1 LLLKGREEGHKSP
14 VINVAPATLSAIAVS
29 LMPHH
34 RRNERNLRSV
44 SSNGRDVVVIGG
56 GIVGTSAAAFLA
68 EAGARVTL
76 IEREGLASGASG
88 ANSGVVQHPFDPIL
102 AALYRE
108 TLSLYRALA
117 AADLGFRISNEPAG
131 LLYVS
136 ADESAVRHVDG
147 SLAEAFPELERE
159 VVSGAELQ
167 RVEPAVAPGMWA
179 CRVGIGFPVQPGAST
194 YAYATLA
201 ERRGVQIRL
210 GRATTLDVRG
220 DRVCGVV
227 VAGTLVSA
235 DAVLVAAG
243 PSTPALIDPERRWV
257 PIQDR
262 WGVVVEV
269 ELADGPTHVLEEAEI
284 GAAIGT
290 SAMSTRA
297 AAGTEPANGPA
308 PHRVDRTSIE
318 DLVDF
323 SLVPL
328 GGVAAV
334 GSTFLARRPDPVG
347 WVERILGHASTF
359 VPAVADA
366 PIRGHRACA
375 RPQSADG
382 RPLIGP
388 VAARPGLFV
397 CAGHGA
403 WGISTGPASARL
415 VVDAILGRNP
425 QVPPELDP
433 ARFGAP

>member
-1 LLLKGREEGHKSP
+1 LDETDEPTGS
-14 VINVAPATLSAIAVS
+14 
-29 LMPHH
+29 
-34 RRNERNLRSV
+34 
-44 SSNGRDVVVIGG
+44 DVVVIGG

-76 IEREGLASGASG
+76 IEREGLASAASG

-108 TLSLYRALA
+108 TLGLYRELSA
-117 AADLGFRISNEPAG
+117 AGLGFSISEEPGG

-136 ADESAVRHVDG
+136 ADESAVRYVDR
-147 SLAEAFPELERE
+147 SLADAFPELERD
-159 VVSGAELQ
+159 VVSGADLQ
-167 RVEPAVAPGMWA
+167 RLEPAVAPGLWA
-179 CRVGIGFPVQPGAST
+179 CLVGIGYPVQPGAST

-210 GRATTLDVRG
+210 GRAATLEVRG
-220 DRVCGVV
+220 DRIVGVV
-227 VAGTLVSA
+227 MDGRPLAA

-243 PSTPALIDPERRWV
+243 PWTPELIDPSGRWR
-257 PIQDR
+257 PIRHR
-262 WGVVVEV
+262 WGVVVEA
-269 ELADGPTHVLEEAEI
+269 ELANGPTHVLEEAEI

-290 SAMSTRA
+290 SAVARPPVGAT
-297 AAGTEPANGPA
+297 TEPAA
-308 PHRVDRTSIE
+308 AATAHADRTSIE

-328 GGVAAV
+328 GGIAAV
-334 GSTFLARRPDPVG
+334 GSTFLAAQPDPAT
-347 WVERILGHASTF
+347 WVERILTRAAAF
-359 VPAVADA
+359 VPRVGDA

-388 VAARPGLFV
+388 VPGRSGLFV

-415 VVDAILGRNP
+415 VVDEILGRSP
-425 QVPPELDP
+425 QIPPELGA